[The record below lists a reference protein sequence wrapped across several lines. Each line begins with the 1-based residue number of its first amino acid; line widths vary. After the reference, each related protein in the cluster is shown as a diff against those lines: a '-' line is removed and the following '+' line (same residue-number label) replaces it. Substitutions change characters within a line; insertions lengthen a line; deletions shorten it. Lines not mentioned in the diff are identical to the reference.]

1 MRHGQVDAVVRH
13 PVVLTFLFLAV
24 LGFLWWADE
33 VLKPVAM
40 GLLLALALAPLVR
53 ALERRGIPRLPAAL
67 VSVVLALGGVGVV
80 LFEMG
85 RELTMLLDRM
95 PEYEANIT
103 TKIRTVRSGGPNS
116 LTRASEVLDRITEVI
131 EEDNAAPGSGDS
143 TQDAAAGPALAPSP
157 APRPEPPT
165 PASSGRR
172 SQRREQ
178 PVRVE
183 VVEHPGLAE
192 RVEAIVA
199 PSVELGAQM
208 FIILTLAV
216 FFITG
221 AEELVGRLIR
231 LVGTERV
238 TVTVQTLNDA
248 GTRIARYL
256 ALFVGMNALTG
267 VVIGVAMWAVGL
279 EYPLLW
285 GALSAIFRFVPYLGP
300 VLTLALPV
308 AFSLGS
314 GPGLVQPLLIAAII
328 LGLELVNNFILE
340 PIIYGKSTNVTP
352 LGLIIAALFW
362 LWLWGPIGLVLS
374 TALTVSLT
382 VAGKYIP
389 ALRFLDILFGEEAGI
404 DPELRFYQRL
414 LARDEEGA
422 RALLDDGAP
431 EERDRLAD
439 RFLIPALARA
449 RRDRE
454 RGSLDATDL
463 NFIHEVVEETL
474 DELAGPQPTSSDPS
488 RPHVIGV
495 PVDDAEDSL
504 ALRMLAQRAHPEALR
519 FEILDAGKSSLQI
532 ADELGGLKPDLLV
545 LSHVPPGGL
554 THTRYL
560 ARKLRSMFPGVPILA
575 GYWTSQEL
583 EEGVIERTR
592 QAGATSVATSI
603 AEAHRWIDARL
614 RGDEP
619 LTPLSNRTL
628 AANGVALAEP
638 T

>member
-53 ALERRGIPRLPAAL
+53 GLERRGIPRLPAAL
-67 VSVVLALGGVGVV
+67 VSVVLAFGGIGVV

-103 TKIRTVRSGGPNS
+103 AKIRTFRSGGPNS

-131 EEDNAAPGSGDS
+131 EEDNSAPASGDS
-143 TQDAAAGPALAPSP
+143 IQDAADPALAPSL
-157 APRPEPPT
+157 APRPEPPA
-165 PASSGRR
+165 PASSSRR
-172 SQRREQ
+172 SQRREE

-192 RVEAIVA
+192 RIESVVA

-208 FIILTLAV
+208 FIVLTLAI

-248 GTRIARYL
+248 GARIARYL

-314 GPGLVQPLLIAAII
+314 GPGLVQPILIAAII

-340 PIIYGKSTNVTP
+340 PIIYGKSTNVSP

-422 RALLDDGAP
+422 RAVLDDGTR
-431 EERDRLAD
+431 EERESVWD

-463 NFIHEVVEETL
+463 TFIHQVVEETL

-488 RPHVIGV
+488 RPLVIGV

-504 ALRMLAQRAHPEALR
+504 ALRMLAHLAQPEALR
-519 FEILDAGKSSLQI
+519 FEILDAGRSSLQI

-560 ARKLRSMFPGVPILA
+560 ARKLRSMFPGVPILS
-575 GYWTSQEL
+575 GYWTNQEL
-583 EEGVIERTR
+583 EDGVIERTK

-614 RGDEP
+614 RGDEA
-619 LTPLSNRTL
+619 LTPLPNRTL